1 MVSSHTRTRSSH
13 MVTIQGLGHPI
24 QVSSHK
30 CQEPCEC
37 WEFHN
42 SRVPSVAGSTDH
54 GVTAIHS
61 RIRLI
66 QGGTFQPLA
75 GTELTSVD
83 ECFIHAILC
92 IWDPGVWNPE
102 PHPSAHGQPAGNHQ
116 KPRRKR
122 LQGSKTVSRPRIC
135 GLQRRS
141 HWYSGFRIDGT
152 IPKIWIPIL
161 KTSSGLCHLL

>member
-1 MVSSHTRTRSSH
+1 MVWDTCMVSSHTRTRSSH

-83 ECFIHAILC
+83 ECSSTQSFAYGTLVFGTPSLIHQRTDSQLETTKSQGERGFKVPKRC
-92 IWDPGVWNPE
+92 RDPEYVD
-102 PHPSAHGQPAGNHQ
+102 
-116 KPRRKR
+116 
-122 LQGSKTVSRPRIC
+122 SKGDLTGTAVSE
-135 GLQRRS
+135 
-141 HWYSGFRIDGT
+141 
-152 IPKIWIPIL
+152 
-161 KTSSGLCHLL
+161 